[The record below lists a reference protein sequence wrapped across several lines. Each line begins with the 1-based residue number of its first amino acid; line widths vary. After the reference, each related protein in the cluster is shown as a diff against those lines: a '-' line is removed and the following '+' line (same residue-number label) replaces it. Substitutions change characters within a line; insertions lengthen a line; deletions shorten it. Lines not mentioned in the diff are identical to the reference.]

1 MLTEISDIE
10 PLKKIYE
17 STSEA
22 DIFLK
27 NKRILITGAAGSI
40 GSALIASLIE
50 KQVDLIR
57 ALDYDESR
65 LAALY
70 RRHYSRNLE
79 QFLCD
84 IRDLDCVTEAVKDID
99 IVFHAA
105 ALKHVPLSEY
115 FPLEY
120 IRTNVDGTYN
130 LLKASST
137 TGVKKFI
144 LISTDK
150 AVNPTNVMGATKLL
164 AEKLVI
170 AFSLNTMNRGMA
182 SSVVRFG
189 NVLYTRGSVLEIFM
203 EQIKHG
209 GPITITEPNMTRF
222 IMSVTQATDLVLK
235 AATLSRGGE
244 IFVLKMPAVRIIDLA
259 KAFID
264 IFAEKFGY
272 NPSDIKIQT
281 IGRRPGEKMHEE
293 LMTELE
299 SQHAIDLGE
308 FYVILP
314 EMLLAKYRVS
324 LNWVQRPTFRYSSD
338 TTEILDLETIKKL
351 LIDFSR
357 EYDFNSSDR

>member
-1 MLTEISDIE
+1 MLSAINDIE
-10 PLKKIYE
+10 SLKKIYE
-17 STSEA
+17 VKPDMDS
-22 DIFLK
+22 FFQ

-40 GSALIASLIE
+40 GSALISRLIQ
-50 KQVDLIR
+50 KQVALIR

-65 LAALY
+65 LAALC
-70 RRHYSRNLE
+70 RRHSSYSIE
-79 QFLCD
+79 PFLCD
-84 IRDLDCVTEAVKDID
+84 IKASDCVTEAVKGID

-115 FPLEY
+115 FPHEY
-120 IRTNVDGTYN
+120 IKTNIDGTYT
-130 LLKASST
+130 LLKASSSA
-137 TGVKKFI
+137 GVSKFI

-170 AFSLNTMNRGMA
+170 AFSLNTENRGMA

-203 EQIKHG
+203 EQIRQG
-209 GPITITEPNMTRF
+209 GPITITDPSMTRF
-222 IMSVTQATDLVLK
+222 IMGVNQAADLVLK
-235 AATLSRGGE
+235 AAALSKGGE
-244 IFVLKMPAVRIIDLA
+244 IFVLKMPAVRIMDLA

-272 NPSDIKIQT
+272 NPNNIKIQT

-299 SQHAIDLGE
+299 SLYAIDLGDL
-308 FYVILP
+308 YIILS
-314 EMLLAKYRVS
+314 EMMLAKHKLS
-324 LNWVQRPTFRYSSD
+324 LNWAQRHTFRYSSD
-338 TTEILDLETIKKL
+338 ATEILDLETIKKL
-351 LIDFSR
+351 LIEFYR
-357 EYDFNSSDR
+357 QYQFNSSCL